1 MKNFKIAK
9 IQQKLK
15 NKNIDCL
22 IINRTDEFLNE
33 YIPQDAERLFWA
45 TDFSGSAG
53 RAIISQNN
61 SNLFVDGRYT
71 FQAKEQIDSG
81 VISLLHLNDF
91 YKELNKHLN
100 KNKCVGLDPKLHSIE
115 EVNKIIELTN
125 KNETKLHFTNPNL
138 IDELWIDKPERKY
151 SSIFDH
157 PINYAGIETSDKVD
171 QFIQELKNNNLES
184 YFLSSLDSIAWLLN
198 LRGDDIL
205 HTPLAFAYC
214 FISIESKP
222 ILYVCVE
229 KLNVDLKIRLSK
241 FLTLEPIEKI
251 HNIFNNLR
259 QNLKIGF
266 DYKNTSYFFYN
277 LALKNKHTPSN
288 LQNPCLIPK
297 ALKNETELEGSRR
310 AHIRDGVSITKFL
323 CWLKNHQSV
332 ETENEISVANK
343 LLSFRKSND
352 LFHSISFEPISA
364 IGKNAALPHYRAD
377 KNNPIALKNNCIYLS
392 DSGGQYYDGTTDITR
407 TIILGE
413 PDREQIDRFTRVLK
427 GHINLSSHTFPKG
440 TKGTD
445 IDYLARKS
453 LQEIDCDYDHGTG
466 HGIGSF
472 LSVHEAPQRISKKT
486 MFESI
491 ELLPGM
497 ILSNEPG
504 YYKEGEYGIRIEN
517 ILVVKDDKENKLKFE
532 NLSWA
537 PIDIDL
543 IDPNMLN
550 DNELVW
556 VNEYHQKVYEKLS
569 NFLNLEEKR
578 WLQEVTMPLKL

>member
-1 MKNFKIAK
+1 MKNLKIAK

-15 NKNIDCL
+15 EKNIDLL

-33 YIPQDAERLFWA
+33 YIPLDAERLFWA

-53 RAIISQNN
+53 RAIISQNS

-71 FQAKEQIDSG
+71 FQAKEQIDDS

-91 YKELNKHLN
+91 SKELNNHID
-100 KNKCVGLDPKLHSIE
+100 KNKCVALDPKLHSIE
-115 EVNKIIELTN
+115 EVNKIIKLAN

-138 IDELWIDKPERKY
+138 IDELWTDKPERKY

-157 PINYAGIETSDKVD
+157 SINYAGIDTSNKVD
-171 QFIQELKNNNLES
+171 QFIQELKKYNLDS

-205 HTPLAFAYC
+205 HTPLAFAYLL
-214 FISIESKP
+214 ISVESKP
-222 ILYVCVE
+222 VLYVCIE
-229 KLNVDLKIRLSK
+229 KLNTDLKIRLSK

-251 HNIFNNLR
+251 ENIFNNLTK
-259 QNLKIGF
+259 NLKIGF

-277 LALKNKHTPSN
+277 LALNNNHTPSN

-297 ALKNETELEGSRR
+297 AIKNDTELEGSRK

-343 LLSFRKSND
+343 LLFFRESND
-352 LFHSISFEPISA
+352 FFHSISFESISA

-377 KNNPIALKNNCIYLS
+377 KNNPVALKNNCIYLS

-407 TIILGE
+407 TIILGK

-427 GHINLSSHTFPKG
+427 GHINLSTHTFPKG

-453 LQEIDCDYDHGTG
+453 LQDIDCDYDHGTG

-472 LSVHEAPQRISKKT
+472 LSVHEAPQRISKKS
-486 MFESI
+486 MFPSA

-517 ILVVKDDKENKLKFE
+517 INIVKEDKENELKFE
-532 NLSWA
+532 NISWA
-537 PIDIDL
+537 PIDRDL
-543 IDPNMLN
+543 IDPDMLN
-550 DNELVW
+550 DKELDWINV
-556 VNEYHQKVYEKLS
+556 YHQKVYENLS
-569 NFLNLEEKR
+569 KFLTQEEQL
-578 WLQEVTMPLKL
+578 WLQEVTMPL

>member
-1 MKNFKIAK
+1 MKNLKIAK

-15 NKNIDCL
+15 EKNIDLL

-33 YIPQDAERLFWA
+33 YIPLDAERLFWA

-53 RAIISQNN
+53 RAIISQNS

-71 FQAKEQIDSG
+71 FQAKEQIDDS

-91 YKELNKHLN
+91 SKELNNHID
-100 KNKCVGLDPKLHSIE
+100 KNKCVALDPKLHSIE
-115 EVNKIIELTN
+115 EVNKIIKLAN

-138 IDELWIDKPERKY
+138 IDELWTDKPERKY

-157 PINYAGIETSDKVD
+157 SINYAGIDTSNKVD
-171 QFIQELKNNNLES
+171 QFIQELKKYNLDS

-205 HTPLAFAYC
+205 HTPLAFAYLL
-214 FISIESKP
+214 ISVESKP
-222 ILYVCVE
+222 VLYVCIE
-229 KLNVDLKIRLSK
+229 KLNTDLKIRLSK

-251 HNIFNNLR
+251 ENIFNNLTK
-259 QNLKIGF
+259 NLKIGF

-277 LALKNKHTPSN
+277 LALNNNHTPSN

-297 ALKNETELEGSRR
+297 AIKNDTELEGSRK

-343 LLSFRKSND
+343 LLFFRESND
-352 LFHSISFEPISA
+352 FFHSISFESISA

-377 KNNPIALKNNCIYLS
+377 KNNPVALKNNCIYLS

-427 GHINLSSHTFPKG
+427 GHINLSTHTFPKG

-453 LQEIDCDYDHGTG
+453 LQDIDCDYDHGTG

-472 LSVHEAPQRISKKT
+472 LSVHEAPQRISKKS
-486 MFESI
+486 MFPSA

-517 ILVVKDDKENKLKFE
+517 INIVKEDKENELKFE
-532 NLSWA
+532 NISWA
-537 PIDIDL
+537 PIDRDL
-543 IDPNMLN
+543 IDPDMLN
-550 DNELVW
+550 DKELDWINV
-556 VNEYHQKVYEKLS
+556 YHQKVYENLS
-569 NFLNLEEKR
+569 KFLTQEEQL
-578 WLQEVTMPLKL
+578 WLQEVTMPL

>member
-1 MKNFKIAK
+1 MKNLKIAK

-15 NKNIDCL
+15 EKNIDLL

-33 YIPQDAERLFWA
+33 YIPLDAERLFWA

-53 RAIISQNN
+53 RAIISQNS

-71 FQAKEQIDSG
+71 FQAKEQIDDS

-91 YKELNKHLN
+91 SKELNNHID
-100 KNKCVGLDPKLHSIE
+100 KNKCVALDPKLHSIE
-115 EVNKIIELTN
+115 EVNKIIKLAN

-138 IDELWIDKPERKY
+138 IDELWTDKPERKY

-157 PINYAGIETSDKVD
+157 SINYAGIDTSNKVD
-171 QFIQELKNNNLES
+171 QFIQELKKYNLDS

-205 HTPLAFAYC
+205 HTPLAFAYLL
-214 FISIESKP
+214 ISVESKP
-222 ILYVCVE
+222 VLYVCIE
-229 KLNVDLKIRLSK
+229 KLNTDLKIRLSK

-251 HNIFNNLR
+251 ENIFNNLTK
-259 QNLKIGF
+259 NLKIGF

-277 LALKNKHTPSN
+277 LALNNNHTPSN

-297 ALKNETELEGSRR
+297 AIKNDTELEGSRK

-343 LLSFRKSND
+343 LLSFRESND
-352 LFHSISFEPISA
+352 FFHSISFESISA

-377 KNNPIALKNNCIYLS
+377 KNNPVALKNNCIYLS

-427 GHINLSSHTFPKG
+427 GHINLSTHTFPKG

-453 LQEIDCDYDHGTG
+453 LQDIDCDYDHGTG

-472 LSVHEAPQRISKKT
+472 LSVHEAPQRISKKS
-486 MFESI
+486 MFPSA

-517 ILVVKDDKENKLKFE
+517 INIVKEDKENELKFE
-532 NLSWA
+532 NISWA
-537 PIDIDL
+537 PIDRDL
-543 IDPNMLN
+543 IDPDMLN
-550 DNELVW
+550 DKELDWINV
-556 VNEYHQKVYEKLS
+556 YHQKVYENLS
-569 NFLNLEEKR
+569 KFLTQEEQL
-578 WLQEVTMPLKL
+578 WLQEVTMPL

>member
-1 MKNFKIAK
+1 MKNLKIAK

-15 NKNIDCL
+15 EKNIDLL

-33 YIPQDAERLFWA
+33 YIPLDAERLFWA

-53 RAIISQNN
+53 RAIISQNS

-71 FQAKEQIDSG
+71 FQAKEQIDDS

-91 YKELNKHLN
+91 SKELNNHID
-100 KNKCVGLDPKLHSIE
+100 KNKCVALDPKLHSIE
-115 EVNKIIELTN
+115 EVNKIIKLAN

-138 IDELWIDKPERKY
+138 IDELWTDKPERKY

-157 PINYAGIETSDKVD
+157 SINYAGIDTSNKVD
-171 QFIQELKNNNLES
+171 QFIQELKKYNLDS

-205 HTPLAFAYC
+205 HTPLAFAYLL
-214 FISIESKP
+214 ISVESKP
-222 ILYVCVE
+222 VLYVCIE
-229 KLNVDLKIRLSK
+229 KLNTDLKIRLSK

-251 HNIFNNLR
+251 ENIFNNLTK
-259 QNLKIGF
+259 NLKIGF

-277 LALKNKHTPSN
+277 LALNNNHTPSN

-297 ALKNETELEGSRR
+297 AIKNDTELEGSRK

-343 LLSFRKSND
+343 LLSFRESND
-352 LFHSISFEPISA
+352 FFHSISFESISA
-364 IGKNAALPHYRAD
+364 IGKNAALTHYRAD
-377 KNNPIALKNNCIYLS
+377 KNNPVALKNNCIYLS

-413 PDREQIDRFTRVLK
+413 PDREKIDRFTRVLK
-427 GHINLSSHTFPKG
+427 GHINLSTHTFPKG

-453 LQEIDCDYDHGTG
+453 LQDIDCDYDHGTG

-472 LSVHEAPQRISKKT
+472 LSVHEAPQRISKKS
-486 MFESI
+486 MFPSA

-517 ILVVKDDKENKLKFE
+517 INIVKEDKENELKFE
-532 NLSWA
+532 NISWA
-537 PIDIDL
+537 PIDRDL
-543 IDPNMLN
+543 IDPDMLN
-550 DNELVW
+550 DKELDWINV
-556 VNEYHQKVYEKLS
+556 YHQKVYENLS
-569 NFLNLEEKR
+569 KFLTQEEQL
-578 WLQEVTMPLKL
+578 WLQEVTMPL